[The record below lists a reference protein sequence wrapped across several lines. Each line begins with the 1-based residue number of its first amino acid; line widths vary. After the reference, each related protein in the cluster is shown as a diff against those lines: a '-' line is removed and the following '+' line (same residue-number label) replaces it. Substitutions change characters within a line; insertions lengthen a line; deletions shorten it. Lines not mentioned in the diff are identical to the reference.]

1 MQICTKINSTFAATC
16 HGAFFD
22 LLEFIPSLVIVV
34 KVGTVMLS
42 IMRIKVVYF
51 APVPGSRPVRVP
63 IIFPLDIK
71 NCSHDHFRTLSDE
84 KGVEGN
90 EISFCHLKCASL
102 RPRIDCGG

>member
-1 MQICTKINSTFAATC
+1 MELMYSGSSSHQQQTETWTKQICTKINSTFAATC

-84 KGVEGN
+84 KG
-90 EISFCHLKCASL
+90 S
-102 RPRIDCGG
+102 RRQ